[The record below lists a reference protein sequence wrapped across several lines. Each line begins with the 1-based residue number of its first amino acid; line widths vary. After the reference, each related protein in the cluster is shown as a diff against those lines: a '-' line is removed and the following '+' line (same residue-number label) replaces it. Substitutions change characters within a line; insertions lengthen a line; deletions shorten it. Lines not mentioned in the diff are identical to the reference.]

1 VSEGPASLSGDWTGV
16 YDYSNTPAEAVAF
29 NAALTDVGG
38 VIWGVTVEP
47 NSFSPVAETTLSA
60 AISGS
65 RSGREVR
72 FRKEYDHGIPG
83 GEDPVHYRGTLT
95 SDGMRIEGEW
105 RILVPGQA
113 FGGPFVM
120 NRLRGAK
127 AEQTRA
133 ATAEESVDR

>member
-1 VSEGPASLSGDWTGV
+1 MTRMPLHLMEHPEDVSILR
-16 YDYSNTPAEAVAF
+16 
-29 NAALTDVGG
+29 L
-38 VIWGVTVEP
+38 
-47 NSFSPVAETTLSA
+47 
-60 AISGS
+60 
-65 RSGREVR
+65 
-72 FRKEYDHGIPG
+72 PG

-95 SDGMRIEGEW
+95 SDVMRIEGEW